1 MAGAQDVLT
10 AVARNVFER
19 AERADLRGLE
29 TSLSELSGSVA
40 PNHLAWRLALRAIQW
55 SFAPRGA
62 APTAAEAAKLVHES
76 GASEPLLRACAVM
89 ERIAFSTLDASAL
102 AAWLEVHAA
111 VAQGSG
117 DFDIDLAVARLWH
130 DLLAGDDDAVGSA
143 ARALLDKVGETPSTS
158 SAIEAT
164 VTAALAALSRGSID
178 ESVELARRASRMAQA
193 ESLPHQEYL
202 ANLVLARVRRYSG
215 RPHLALHILAALDRV
230 APAYWSGWIGWE
242 TLLAGGIRPE
252 SSGLDFPSARAER
265 ALRGLLEVAR
275 RGELPSFQEAR
286 ARLDGAAR
294 VWPALQAEAAALIV
308 ALNPLEAEVPASM
321 QSWCSGETP
330 IIPFGLYGVSI
341 SPSADPEVETAT
353 AYVLGTP
360 GNRGRRFLLPGL
372 ALIPDARVLTRD
384 PARTAGRTETGLA
397 ALALAGE
404 PGETRDMF
412 FRRVYGFKFVAYRH
426 RAVLDTLCHRM
437 RSLLGEAGEIRREEV
452 ESTTDAE
459 AASESGGASSS
470 AISLTL
476 RQAIV
481 VPDMRCLLP
490 TADRV
495 LRALALVGPT
505 SASAAAE
512 SLRMPLRTIQAVLQ
526 QLVADGACTIER
538 DGRRVAYRV
547 QDTTFTEVT
556 VA

>member
-1 MAGAQDVLT
+1 MVVL
-10 AVARNVFER
+10 
-19 AERADLRGLE
+19 
-29 TSLSELSGSVA
+29 
-40 PNHLAWRLALRAIQW
+40 
-55 SFAPRGA
+55 PRGA

-76 GASEPLLRACAVM
+76 GVGEPLLRACAVM

-111 VAQGSG
+111 VGQGSG
-117 DFDIDLAVARLWH
+117 QSDSFDIDLAVARLWH
-130 DLLAGDDDAVGSA
+130 DLLAGDDDAVASA

-202 ANLVLARVRRYSG
+202 ANIVLARVRRYSG

-230 APAYWSGWIGWE
+230 APAYWAGWIGWE
-242 TLLAGGIRPE
+242 TLLAGGVRPE
-252 SSGLDFPSARAER
+252 SDGLDFPSARAER
-265 ALRGLLEVAR
+265 ALRRLLEAAR
-275 RGELPSFQEAR
+275 RGELPAFQEAR

-294 VWPALQAEAAALIV
+294 VWPALQAETAALIV
-308 ALNPLEAEVPASM
+308 ALNPLEPEVPASM
-321 QSWCSGETP
+321 QSWCSGETA

-341 SPSADPEVETAT
+341 SPTADPEVETAT
-353 AYVLGTP
+353 AYVLGAP
-360 GNRGRRFLLPGL
+360 GKRGRRFLLPGL
-372 ALIPDARVLTRD
+372 ALIPDACVLTRD

-452 ESTTDAE
+452 ESTIEPE
-459 AASESGGASSS
+459 AASESGGPSSS